1 MKRIHII
8 EASVA
13 LGLVIAIISSVV
25 GFGFECKNIRDNVVR
40 LHVLANSDS
49 DEDQRIK
56 LVVRDVLL
64 NCGKEL
70 FSGNVNVN
78 NAEKILEKQNAQ
90 LTEIA
95 NQTLSDNGFDYT
107 AQICL
112 VEEYFTTRFYNN
124 FTLPAGEYL
133 AIKVILGEGKG
144 HNWWCV
150 MFPPLCLPAAS
161 ENENVDVVLG
171 ENGAEIV
178 QNYQKYEMK
187 FKFIEIY
194 ECIKNKIKGI
204 NIRE

>member
-95 NQTLSDNGFDYT
+95 NKTLSDNGFDYT

-112 VEEYFTTRFYNN
+112 AEEYFTTRFYNN

-161 ENENVDVVLG
+161 ENEDVDVVLG